1 MIWFGKFKYVLF
13 QAFGF
18 SSNRSTFSQSKVG
31 EGETLGLVMLASD
44 ETHLTNHYGDKYMH
58 AVYMSCGNI
67 DKNVRSKE
75 SSNCWVMVAQIPV
88 IDFEEKEHQGI
99 LSQRLYHICL
109 DIVTEKLKECSNNPV
124 PMCDA
129 NGDLHLV
136 RTILL
141 AHLARSSRTA
151 CNCLCYEEHVPAFL
165 GGFKDLGCGRRKPD
179 RTGKHTLRDIE
190 STTREVESLRVPGVP
205 FDELSL
211 YKAKASARGLNG
223 IHEHFWR
230 DWKFACPSQ
239 FLAPDALHQWHKF
252 FEEHILK
259 WTKSIIGDNAEID
272 HRYMALQKLVGRRHF
287 SRGFTSFKQHT
298 CRESRELQ
306 SSFIAIISGIKGIS
320 PGILRAYRALLDFYY
335 LAQYE
340 THSTKTLLR
349 LQQALRRFHANK
361 KYIAA
366 TGVRDGPQMR
376 GKFNIK
382 KIELMHHVYRLILL
396 LGTTPQYSTDQSEL
410 LHIPMAKVPYKA
422 TNKKDYAPQICRFLD
437 RREKIYLFVLY
448 IEWKKNALAQT
459 PATTSSQ
466 APSTS
471 QFLSTVSSLQ
481 PPTPQIPSTVSSQP
495 SNLRSKQRSVCS
507 FC

>member
-18 SSNRSTFSQSKVG
+18 SSNHSTFSQSKVG

-129 NGDLHLV
+129 NGDLRLV

-141 AHLARSSRTA
+141 AHLADHPEQLVIA
-151 CNCLCYEEHVPAFL
+151 CVTKNMSPLSLA
-165 GGFKDLGCGRRKPD
+165 GFKDLGCGRRKPD

-223 IHEHFWR
+223 VHEPFWR

-252 FEEHILK
+252 FEEAY
-259 WTKSIIGDNAEID
+259 TEVDEVD
-272 HRYMALQKLVGRRHF
+272 HWR
-287 SRGFTSFKQHT
+287 
-298 CRESRELQ
+298 
-306 SSFIAIISGIKGIS
+306 
-320 PGILRAYRALLDFYY
+320 
-335 LAQYE
+335 
-340 THSTKTLLR
+340 
-349 LQQALRRFHANK
+349 
-361 KYIAA
+361 
-366 TGVRDGPQMR
+366 
-376 GKFNIK
+376 
-382 KIELMHHVYRLILL
+382 
-396 LGTTPQYSTDQSEL
+396 
-410 LHIPMAKVPYKA
+410 
-422 TNKKDYAPQICRFLD
+422 
-437 RREKIYLFVLY
+437 
-448 IEWKKNALAQT
+448 
-459 PATTSSQ
+459 
-466 APSTS
+466 
-471 QFLSTVSSLQ
+471 
-481 PPTPQIPSTVSSQP
+481 
-495 SNLRSKQRSVCS
+495 
-507 FC
+507 